1 MELRGVEPLRP
12 ACKAGIIPLDHS
24 PENWSRRRESN
35 PHPSVYET
43 DALPHELLRKKLMV
57 EARGGVE
64 PRAFPPSSC
73 RFGLE
78 DRRRERGPDRG
89 GDGEIRTHT
98 LLFTGQPLCQLELH
112 RQTFGRG
119 VRPTTPLRTPRS

>member
-1 MELRGVEPLRP
+1 MLFHLSYS
-12 ACKAGIIPLDHS
+12 AILIL
-24 PENWSRRRESN
+24 
-35 PHPSVYET
+35 
-43 DALPHELLRKKLMV
+43 

-112 RQTFGRG
+112 RLLGFGRG
-119 VRPTTPLRTPRS
+119 VRPTTPLRTPRSLTVTFCPDESRPDNLLVPKEGLKPSTSGL

>member
-1 MELRGVEPLRP
+1 MLFHLSYS
-12 ACKAGIIPLDHS
+12 AILI
-24 PENWSRRRESN
+24 
-35 PHPSVYET
+35 
-43 DALPHELLRKKLMV
+43 M

-78 DRRRERGPDRG
+78 DRRRERGPDYG

-98 LLFTGQPLCQLELH
+98 LLFTGQLLCQLELH
-112 RQTFGRG
+112 RLLVCGRA
-119 VRPTTPLRTPRS
+119 

>member
-1 MELRGVEPLRP
+1 MIL
-12 ACKAGIIPLDHS
+12 
-24 PENWSRRRESN
+24 
-35 PHPSVYET
+35 
-43 DALPHELLRKKLMV
+43 

-64 PRAFPPSSC
+64 PRAFPPSSL

-78 DRRRERGPDRG
+78 DRRRERGPDLG

-112 RQTFGRG
+112 RQTIGRG
-119 VRPTTPLRTPRS
+119 VRPTMPLELHDPKQSPFCRNESRPDSLLSNFGAQGRT

>member
-1 MELRGVEPLRP
+1 MIL
-12 ACKAGIIPLDHS
+12 
-24 PENWSRRRESN
+24 
-35 PHPSVYET
+35 
-43 DALPHELLRKKLMV
+43 

-78 DRRRERGPDRG
+78 DRRRERGPGCG
-89 GDGEIRTHT
+89 GDGEIRTHA

-112 RQTFGRG
+112 RLSLCGRG
-119 VRPTTPLRTPRS
+119 VRPTTPLRTPRSQTVTVLPG

>member
-1 MELRGVEPLRP
+1 M
-12 ACKAGIIPLDHS
+12 
-24 PENWSRRRESN
+24 RR
-35 PHPSVYET
+35 
-43 DALPHELLRKKLMV
+43 LLFHMSYSAILV
-57 EARGGVE
+57 LEARGGVE

-78 DRRRERGPDRG
+78 DRRRERGPKRG

-112 RQTFGRG
+112 RRTFGRG
-119 VRPTTPLRTPRS
+119 VRPTMPLRTPRSQTVTVLPG